1 MGRGSLVPG
10 QAARVGAAAAL
21 RLSSPA
27 KDPDWPFHSSRRDSV
42 DEVLSLY
49 SHACA
54 RSRATAGRFD
64 SLDAVA
70 AAPSYGK
77 GPANLRWILV
87 HMIDETARHACHLD
101 LLRDAIDRGA
111 SS

>member
-1 MGRGSLVPG
+1 MP
-10 QAARVGAAAAL
+10 VGTRAAAGL
-21 RLSSPA
+21 
-27 KDPDWPFHSSRRDSV
+27 F
-42 DEVLSLY
+42 ESL
-49 SHACA
+49 
-54 RSRATAGRFD
+54 G
-64 SLDAVA
+64 AVA

-87 HMIDETARHACHLD
+87 HMIDETARDAGHPD